1 MAKAP
6 VPMGPWVAAA
16 KPLEVL
22 DWAALLAADWGA
34 VVVAAVW

>member
-22 DWAALLAADWGA
+22 DWAALLADSGA
-34 VVVAAVW
+34 VVVALVW